1 MIEFTEVDKW
11 YGTYHALKNINERVE
26 RGEVVV
32 ICGPSGSGKSTLI
45 RTVNRLEPI
54 QQGRVW
60 VNDIDVNASDTD
72 INRLRS
78 GIGFVFQQFNLF
90 PHLSVKDNVALAPVE
105 VLGVAWRE
113 ARANAIALL
122 DKVGLAHKADAFP
135 AQLSGGQQQ
144 RVAIARALAMN
155 PPAILFD
162 EPTSALDREMVGEV
176 LHVMKQLAA
185 DGMTMLCVTHE
196 MAFAREVADRIWFMA
211 EGEVLER
218 AAPDAFFMSPIH
230 PRATTFIADIRST

>member
-113 ARANAIALL
+113 
-122 DKVGLAHKADAFP
+122 
-135 AQLSGGQQQ
+135 QMQ
-144 RVAIARALAMN
+144 
-155 PPAILFD
+155 
-162 EPTSALDREMVGEV
+162 
-176 LHVMKQLAA
+176 
-185 DGMTMLCVTHE
+185 
-196 MAFAREVADRIWFMA
+196 
-211 EGEVLER
+211 
-218 AAPDAFFMSPIH
+218 SPSSIK
-230 PRATTFIADIRST
+230 